1 MLTSV
6 KEEINSNTVIVDATR
21 KLLELINEYSKI
33 IRYKTNTKKSLALLS
48 TNNGKSETEMKEL
61 SHCNEKNKILRKNL
75 PKRKKGLYIENYE
88 LSNNETAVHERKRGH
103 DKRKW

>member
-1 MLTSV
+1 
-6 KEEINSNTVIVDATR
+6 
-21 KLLELINEYSKI
+21 
-33 IRYKTNTKKSLALLS
+33 
-48 TNNGKSETEMKEL
+48 MKEL